1 MNVHITYK
9 VHKTPDIEKDI
20 NHLLE
25 KLRKRLQVFRPELV
39 HLKGNVEQNSP
50 REGAIVSLNLRLPSG
65 QLAVQKSASTPV
77 AAVKAAFDDLLHQ
90 ITRHKDLLRSSH
102 KWPRWRGVRD
112 ERPEPQ
118 VPFEQTIASVQPL
131 MVSSEDIRSYVNA
144 NLGRLER
151 FVERELSFREAADEL
166 PSDCLSKEEVIDE
179 AIARAL
185 GNGQEKPE
193 RVALEPWLY
202 RLAMGAID
210 EMAPRT
216 APDSSDVHLE
226 DSARKRNVRGSDE
239 AELQFHQPDE
249 TLTEES
255 VIADRRVATPEDIA
269 SSDEMVALVQFAL
282 GGAARTDQE
291 AFILHA
297 IEGFSFDEIAVITD
311 RQVDEVRAAIAR
323 ACEHLRQSPPIANS
337 FKDKILARTST
348 A

>member
-1 MNVHITYK
+1 
-9 VHKTPDIEKDI
+9 
-20 NHLLE
+20 
-25 KLRKRLQVFRPELV
+25 
-39 HLKGNVEQNSP
+39 
-50 REGAIVSLNLRLPSG
+50 
-65 QLAVQKSASTPV
+65 
-77 AAVKAAFDDLLHQ
+77 
-90 ITRHKDLLRSSH
+90 
-102 KWPRWRGVRD
+102 
-112 ERPEPQ
+112 
-118 VPFEQTIASVQPL
+118 
-131 MVSSEDIRSYVNA
+131 
-144 NLGRLER
+144 
-151 FVERELSFREAADEL
+151 
-166 PSDCLSKEEVIDE
+166 VIDE